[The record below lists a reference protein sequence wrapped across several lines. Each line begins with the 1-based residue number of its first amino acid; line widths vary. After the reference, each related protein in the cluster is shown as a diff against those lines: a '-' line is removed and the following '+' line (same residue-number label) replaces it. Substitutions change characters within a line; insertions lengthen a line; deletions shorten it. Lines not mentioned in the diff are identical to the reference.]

1 MTTVLRRLLLLLA
14 LMIWQGG
21 FMFYGA
27 VVVPVGA
34 EVLGSHREQGFVT
47 QSVTNYLNV
56 AGAVALVLWGW
67 EETAR
72 SGEVSGHRRRRVGWA
87 VLVVLLGVLAWL
99 HLRLDKLLVADE
111 FHISDGLA
119 FRRLHQWYLILST
132 IQWFGAVV
140 LTGWTIQ
147 AWRDEDAACPPRR

>member
-1 MTTVLRRLLLLLA
+1 VTTVLRRLLLLLA

-47 QSVTNYLNV
+47 QAVTNYLNV

-67 EETAR
+67 EEAAR
-72 SGEVSGHRRRRVGWA
+72 SGMVNGRRRRRVGWA

-99 HLRLDKLLVADE
+99 HQRLDNLFVVDE
-111 FHISDGLA
+111 FHIIDGQT

-132 IQWFGAVV
+132 IQSGGAVV

-147 AWRDEDAACPPRR
+147 AWRDEDAARPTHR

>member
-1 MTTVLRRLLLLLA
+1 VTTVLRRTLLLLA
-14 LMIWQGG
+14 LMVWQGG

-67 EETAR
+67 EEAAR
-72 SGEVSGHRRRRVGWA
+72 NGVVSGRRRRGVGWA

-99 HLRLDKLLVADE
+99 HLRLDRLLVADD
-111 FHISDGLA
+111 FHIIDGLA

-132 IQWFGAVV
+132 IQWLGAVV

-147 AWRDEDAACPPRR
+147 AWRDEDAACPTRR